1 MSALESLPKIPLSPS
16 SPPETGLKRRR
27 ISDTPTKPPP
37 SPRPMSVATK
47 SYVSYGHT
55 SHMDETASRS
65 PPKSPVSAS
74 SYHPSTQRNSQ
85 PYSTPASSHSMLP
98 NNPMNEDSDQ
108 HRSKRQRTDPM
119 DLDSSILPT
128 NHERLEKEEAT
139 TPQLDDAQITD
150 TIPNSGLDALE
161 KDMGEPFL
169 LCRSSKAVLPDRS
182 GSSCSIN
189 MLVCRSEPLEARC
202 AVQLTNNIWPG

>member
-27 ISDTPTKPPP
+27 VSDTPAKLPP
-37 SPRPMSVATK
+37 SPQPMSVATK

-85 PYSTPASSHSMLP
+85 PYSTPASSHSTLP
-98 NNPMNEDSDQ
+98 NITMNEDLEQ
-108 HRSKRQRTDPM
+108 HRNKRQRTDAM

-128 NHERLEKEEAT
+128 NHERLEKEDAT
-139 TPQLDDAQITD
+139 MPQIDDIQMTD
-150 TIPNSGLDALE
+150 TSGNSGLDALE

-169 LCRSSKAVLPDRS
+169 LCRSSKAVLSNSSRS
-182 GSSCSIN
+182 Y
-189 MLVCRSEPLEARC
+189 L
-202 AVQLTNNIWPG
+202 QY